1 MIFLTED
8 GLFVVND
15 YQITPNE
22 SDLRSTVVKKSKSS
36 TSNLTSALLTV
47 RMTTVL
53 LGKAREQGKYK
64 Q

>member
-8 GLFVVND
+8 GLFVVTD
-15 YQITPNE
+15 YQTTPNE
-22 SDLRSTVVKKSKSS
+22 SDSRSTVVKKSKSS

-47 RMTTVL
+47 TMTTVL

>member
-8 GLFVVND
+8 GLFVVTD
-15 YQITPNE
+15 YQTTPNE
-22 SDLRSTVVKKSKSS
+22 SDSRSTVVKKSKSS

-53 LGKAREQGKYK
+53 LGKAREQGTYK